1 MPTEWRQDGFEF
13 VIRTNE
19 PRFEP
24 PHVHVFKAG
33 EEVKISLGGDDEA
46 PQIVNI
52 WMKDKDAAKA
62 LAIVAEKQAYFLGV
76 WRGRHG

>member
-1 MPTEWRQDGFEF
+1 MPTEWREDGFEF
-13 VIRTNE
+13 VIRSNE

-33 EEVKISLGGDDEA
+33 EEVKISLGTEDEA
-46 PQIVNI
+46 PRIIGI
-52 WMKDKDAAKA
+52 WMKDRDAAKV
-62 LAIVAEKQAYFLGV
+62 LRIVAEKQDYFLGV

>member
-24 PHVHVFKAG
+24 PHVHVIKAG
-33 EEVKISLGGDDEA
+33 EEVKIFLGNDDEA
-46 PQIVNI
+46 PKIVGI
-52 WMKDKDAAKA
+52 WMRDRDAAKA
-62 LAIVAEKQAYFLGV
+62 LTIVANKQAYFLRV

>member
-1 MPTEWRQDGFEF
+1 MATEWRQDGFEF
-13 VIRTNE
+13 VIHSNE

-24 PHVHVFKAG
+24 PHIHVFKAG
-33 EEVKISLGGDDEA
+33 EEVKIFLGSDDEA

-62 LAIVAEKQAYFLGV
+62 LAIVAEKQAYFLGI

>member
-1 MPTEWRQDGFEF
+1 MSTEWRQDGFEF

-33 EEVKISLGGDDEA
+33 GEVKISLGRDDEA

-62 LAIVAEKQAYFLGV
+62 LAIVVEKQAYFLGV

>member
-1 MPTEWRQDGFEF
+1 MATEWRQDGFEF

-19 PRFEP
+19 PRYEP

-33 EEVKISLGGDDEA
+33 QEVKISLGDDNE
-46 PQIVNI
+46 PPEIVGI

-62 LAIVAEKQAYFLGV
+62 LAIVADKQEYFLGV